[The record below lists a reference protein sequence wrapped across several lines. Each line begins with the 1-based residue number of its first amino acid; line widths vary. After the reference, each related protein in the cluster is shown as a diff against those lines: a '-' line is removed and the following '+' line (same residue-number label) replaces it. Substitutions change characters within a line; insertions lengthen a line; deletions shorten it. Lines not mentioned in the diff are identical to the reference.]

1 MDDED
6 VGRPTTKRTD
16 VGYKR
21 PPIEHQF
28 KAGQKPPPRKKRA
41 DKPESMTQSLTRIL
55 REERRLK
62 RGKKVVW
69 LTNATLLVEVAFQ
82 LAEGSNSAVARALT
96 GYLMA
101 GDKPE
106 VYGEQGRIEYD
117 PDGKSGAFHYIV
129 RRKV

>member
-1 MDDED
+1 MSDED
-6 VGRPTTKRTD
+6 VVRRAKKRTD

-21 PPIEHQF
+21 PPVEHQF
-28 KAGQKPPPRKKRA
+28 RAGQKPPPRKKRA
-41 DKPESMTQSLTRIL
+41 EKPESMTRCLTRIL

-62 RGKKVVW
+62 KGVKAVW

-82 LAEGSNSAVARALT
+82 LAEGGNSAVARALT

-101 GDKPE
+101 GDAPE
-106 VYGEQGRIEYD
+106 AFSDQAQVEFD
-117 PDGKSGAFHYIV
+117 PDGEPGVFHYVV